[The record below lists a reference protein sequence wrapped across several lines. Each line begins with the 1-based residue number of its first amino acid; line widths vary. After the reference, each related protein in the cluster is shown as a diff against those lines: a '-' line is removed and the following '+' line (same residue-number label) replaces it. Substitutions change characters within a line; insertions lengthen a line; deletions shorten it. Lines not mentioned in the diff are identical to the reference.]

1 MTAPRADSAIAGRS
15 FFSIDIEP
23 GGLDRPVGFIGLVE
37 VVDGVLGE
45 VEVHRFLRPDIP
57 YSWDDWCGGQRAEAW
72 QRWMRLTESQR
83 EDEMTPLHGGFNDE
97 ILAGLVDLPLN
108 CMAEHHR
115 PEPPPFRDI
124 WGVLATRLEGRF
136 IAAFGARYD
145 RRALRELTSLACVDL
160 PHLKWL
166 DGMEA
171 ARHYQ
176 ARDLEDDLEDPW
188 LGFSIAAFADGD
200 RVLGAEALR
209 QGLLDLKTAGE
220 RWSLH
225 TVYGVGNKPLAF
237 DAGEDA
243 RLNALI
249 FLRML
254 ETVADIPTAI
264 RTERLHVHEARGVSQ

>member
-1 MTAPRADSAIAGRS
+1 MTMSSAATAGRS
-15 FFSIDIEP
+15 FLSLDVEP

-45 VEVHRFLRPDIP
+45 VEVHRFRRPDIP
-57 YSWDDWCGGQRAEAW
+57 YSWEDWCAAQRVEAW
-72 QRWMRLTESQR
+72 QRWMRLSESQR
-83 EDEMTPLHGGFNDE
+83 EDEMAPLHGAFNDE
-97 ILAGLVDLPLN
+97 LLAGLNDLPRNLL
-108 CMAEHHR
+108 AEHCR
-115 PEPPPFRDI
+115 SEPPPFRDV
-124 WGVLATRLEGRF
+124 WGALGPRLEGRYV
-136 IAAFGARYD
+136 AAFGARYD
-145 RRALRELTSLACVDL
+145 RRVLRELVSLACLDL
-160 PHLKWL
+160 PPMNWL

-171 ARHYQ
+171 ARHYR
-176 ARDLEDDLEDPW
+176 AHDVDGVLDEPW
-188 LGFSIAAFADGD
+188 LDLTIAAFADGD

-209 QGLLDLKTAGE
+209 QGLLDPQAAGE

-264 RTERLHVHEARGVSQ
+264 RNDHLHVHKAKGMVSQ